1 MTQAW
6 MSPIRIKYNKIIENL
21 TKNAD
26 IFSKMY
32 LETGDEGAKW
42 AYEKY
47 TKEICDLKQKIKD
60 SEEKDKNR

>member
-32 LETGDEGAKW
+32 LETGDEGAK
-42 AYEKY
+42 
-47 TKEICDLKQKIKD
+47 
-60 SEEKDKNR
+60 

>member
-47 TKEICDLKQKIKD
+47 TKEICELKQKIKD
-60 SEEKDKNR
+60 REEKDNN

>member
-32 LETGDEGAKW
+32 F
-42 AYEKY
+42 
-47 TKEICDLKQKIKD
+47 
-60 SEEKDKNR
+60 S